1 MLQSCTFAVHQFSE
15 SARQRS
21 EKLESR
27 ILTVNRLLLDATLL
41 QVLTEGLL
49 GLPVELSCL
58 AQGRAK
64 ASTPRYS
71 ALLRGFQNLPALPMK
86 TAE

>member
-1 MLQSCTFAVHQFSE
+1 MLQSRAFAVHQFSE

-27 ILTVNRLLLDATLL
+27 ALNRLLLDATLL

-49 GLPVELSCL
+49 GLPVEPSCL

-71 ALLRGFQNLPALPMK
+71 ALLRAFPNLPALPMK